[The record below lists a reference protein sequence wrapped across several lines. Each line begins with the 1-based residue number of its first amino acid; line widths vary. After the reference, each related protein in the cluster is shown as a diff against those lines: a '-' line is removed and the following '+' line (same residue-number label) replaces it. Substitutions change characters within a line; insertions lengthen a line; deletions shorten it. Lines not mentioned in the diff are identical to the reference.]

1 MTDKYTNE
9 RNITAEMTDFS
20 EYLHKDLRKDYD
32 AMSDEI
38 DAEFRTLSKEQALRI
53 EVDNSL
59 ESALKELESL
69 QSQLPKEQ
77 MNALFEQCSQ
87 NAIDAV
93 VGHFGLAA
101 VVLNSKDGGN
111 VNTTHNVRRV
121 DENGEPAPIYAND
134 IERQRYENRGK
145 YDSDKYHKDS
155 EYKKIN
161 NEQGKFKEQGK
172 LTDYMTGKKINPND
186 TTALDHKVSAKT
198 IHDDRARVLAE
209 VDGVGL
215 ANTRENLAMT
225 DFGLNSSKEAKT
237 AEQFLARRDERIA
250 ELKRVEQKR
259 GYLTQS
265 ELNEQRKL
273 KKQKEINDEEFKKA
287 YNESKENIDKK
298 VDRAYYTSAK
308 PYKEALITGA
318 QDAGKMAIYTAIGE
332 ILKEFIIGMSIEL
345 KTLFKEFGN
354 ESLGDIFKRFAKRLK
369 QIWAN
374 LRARW
379 KDIIA
384 GSFEAGIVA
393 FFGNLVVFVINIVFT
408 TFKRTVQIIRAGFA
422 SLCQAVKKLFD
433 KNTPQNERLF
443 EASKIFVVGLI
454 SSVTMLSNETI
465 LAWLKTIPGINV
477 LFNIPL
483 PFLDETIGDAL
494 GLCISAALGAVL
506 STIAIYYMDKWAND
520 KKIAG
525 LQIQMIAQSG
535 IVVRCQVVKSWFS
548 LLDAWRFLEFA
559 IEDTQRKL
567 NNARLAIKSSHSKA
581 QQSIDELQD
590 KLDEL
595 KALQDTRGIR

>member
-1 MTDKYTNE
+1 MAMQMT
-9 RNITAEMTDFS
+9 RSDFMREDYESMAS
-20 EYLHKDLRKDYD
+20 EL
-32 AMSDEI
+32 EV
-38 DAEFRTLSKEQALRI
+38 EVQTLTKEQSLRI
-53 EVDNSL
+53 EIDS
-59 ESALKELESL
+59 ELENALQEMQSL

-77 MNALFEQCSQ
+77 MNALFEQCQ
-87 NAIDAV
+87 KNAIDAV

-111 VNTTHNVRRV
+111 VNTTHNVRK
-121 DENGEPAPIYAND
+121 GIYAN
-134 IERQRYENRGK
+134 EAEKQRYENRGE
-145 YDSDKYHKDS
+145 YDSAHYHTDKHYIA
-155 EYKKIN
+155 IN
-161 NEQGKFKEQGK
+161 KEQSELKKQGQSI
-172 LTDYMTGKKINPND
+172 DYMTGKRIRLND
-186 TTALDHKVSAKT
+186 STDLDHIVAAKT
-198 IHDDRARVLAE
+198 IHDDRARVLAGS
-209 VDGVGL
+209 DGAKL
-215 ANTRENLAMT
+215 ANTRDNLTLT
-225 DFGLNSSKEAKT
+225 DSTLDRSKKTKT

-332 ILKEFIIGMSIEL
+332 ILKEFIEGMSIEL

-354 ESLGDIFKRFAKRLK
+354 ESLGDIFKRFAKRLE
-369 QIWAN
+369 QIWKN
-374 LRARW
+374 LSARR

-408 TFKRTVQIIRAGFA
+408 TLKRIVRIIRAGFT
-422 SLCQAVKKLFD
+422 SLYQAVKKLFD
-433 KNTPQNERLF
+433 KNTPENERLF
-443 EASKIFVVGLI
+443 EASKIFVAGLI
-454 SSVTMLSNETI
+454 GAVTMLSGEYITK
-465 LAWLKTIPGINV
+465 WLYAIPGLNV
-477 LFNIPL
+477 LLGIPL

-525 LQIQMIAQSG
+525 LQIQMMTKSG
-535 IVVRCQVVKSWFS
+535 EIVQYKLMQTWFV
-548 LLDAWRFLEFA
+548 
-559 IEDTQRKL
+559 
-567 NNARLAIKSSHSKA
+567 
-581 QQSIDELQD
+581 LQD
-590 KLDEL
+590 GYDAVLAGAERTMSSIEQLRNTINKY
-595 KALQDTRGIR
+595 K

>member
-1 MTDKYTNE
+1 MSAENTNL
-9 RNITAEMTDFS
+9 TAEMTDFS
-20 EYLHKDLRKDYD
+20 EYLREDYD
-32 AMSDEI
+32 AMSEEI
-38 DAEFRTLSKEQALRI
+38 EAEFQTLSKEQILRI

-111 VNTTHNVRRV
+111 VNTTHNVRK
-121 DENGEPAPIYAND
+121 GIYAS
-134 IERQRYENRGK
+134 EAEKQRYENRGE
-145 YDSDKYHKDS
+145 YDSKHYHADKNYIA
-155 EYKKIN
+155 IN
-161 NEQGKFKEQGK
+161 KEQGELK
-172 LTDYMTGKKINPND
+172 KQGQGVDYMTGKKIKAND
-186 TTALDHKVSAKT
+186 NTDLDHKVAAKT

-209 VDGVGL
+209 VDGANL
-215 ANTRENLAMT
+215 ANTWDNLSLTDSTLNRSKKAMT
-225 DFGLNSSKEAKT
+225 A
-237 AEQFLARRDERIA
+237 DEFIAHKKRSLA
-250 ELKRVEQKR
+250 ELDKISKTRDLSDKEKM
-259 GYLTQS
+259 
-265 ELNEQRKL
+265 RKERL
-273 KKQKEINDEEFKKA
+273 ESIDDNKLREDYTK
-287 YNESKENIDKK
+287 SKENIDKK

-318 QDAGKMAIYTAIGE
+318 QDAGKMALYTAIGE
-332 ILKEFIIGMSIEL
+332 ILKEFIIGMSDEL

-354 ESLGDIFKRFAKRLK
+354 ESLGDIFKRFAERLK

-393 FFGNLVVFVINIVFT
+393 FFGNLVVFVINIFFT
-408 TFKRTVQIIRAGFA
+408 TLKRIVRIIRAGFT
-422 SLCQAVKKLFD
+422 SLYQAVKKLFD
-433 KNTPQNERLF
+433 KNTPRDERLF
-443 EASKIFVVGLI
+443 EASKIFVAGLI
-454 SSVTMLSNETI
+454 SAVTMLSGEYIT
-465 LAWLKTIPGINV
+465 AWLKAIPGINA
-477 LFNIPL
+477 LFGIPI

-525 LQIQMIAQSG
+525 LQIQMVAQSG

-567 NNARLAIKSSHSKA
+567 NNARLAIESSHSKA

-595 KALQDTRGIR
+595 KALQDTRGIK

>member
-1 MTDKYTNE
+1 MAMQMT
-9 RNITAEMTDFS
+9 RSDFMREDYESMAS
-20 EYLHKDLRKDYD
+20 EL
-32 AMSDEI
+32 EV
-38 DAEFRTLSKEQALRI
+38 EVQTLTKEQSLRI
-53 EVDNSL
+53 EIDSEL
-59 ESALKELESL
+59 ENALKEMQGL

-77 MNALFEQCSQ
+77 MNSLFEQCQ
-87 NAIDAV
+87 KNAIDAV

-111 VNTTHNVRRV
+111 VNTTHNVRK
-121 DENGEPAPIYAND
+121 GIYAS
-134 IERQRYENRGK
+134 ETEKQRYENRGE
-145 YDSDKYHKDS
+145 YDSGHYHTDKNYIA
-155 EYKKIN
+155 IN
-161 NEQGKFKEQGK
+161 KEQSELKKQGQSI
-172 LTDYMTGKKINPND
+172 DYMTGERIRLND
-186 TTALDHKVSAKT
+186 STDLDHIVSAKT

-209 VDGVGL
+209 VDGADL
-215 ANTRENLAMT
+215 ANTRDNLTLT
-225 DFGLNSSKEAKT
+225 DSTLNRSKKEKT

-265 ELNEQRKL
+265 ELDEQRKL

-308 PYKEALITGA
+308 PYKEALMTGA
-318 QDAGKMAIYTAIGE
+318 QDAGKMAIHFAIGE
-332 ILKEFIIGMSIEL
+332 ILKEFIIGMSDEL

-354 ESLGDIFKRFAKRLK
+354 ESLGDIFKRFAKRLE
-369 QIWAN
+369 QIWDN
-374 LRARW
+374 LKARW

-408 TFKRTVQIIRAGFA
+408 TMKRIVRIIRAGFT
-422 SLCQAVKKLFD
+422 SLYQAVKKLFD
-433 KNTPQNERLF
+433 KNTPENERLF
-443 EASKIFVVGLI
+443 EASKIFVAGLI
-454 SSVTMLSNETI
+454 SAVTMLSGEYITK
-465 LAWLKTIPGINV
+465 WLYAIPGLNV
-477 LFNIPL
+477 ILGIPL

-525 LQIQMIAQSG
+525 LQIQMMTKSG
-535 IVVRCQVVKSWFS
+535 EIVQYKLMQTWFV
-548 LLDAWRFLEFA
+548 
-559 IEDTQRKL
+559 
-567 NNARLAIKSSHSKA
+567 
-581 QQSIDELQD
+581 LQD
-590 KLDEL
+590 GYDAVLAGAERTMGSINQLRNTINKY
-595 KALQDTRGIR
+595 K

>member
-1 MTDKYTNE
+1 MSAENTNL
-9 RNITAEMTDFS
+9 TAEMTDFS
-20 EYLHKDLRKDYD
+20 EDYE
-32 AMSDEI
+32 AMSEEI
-38 DAEFRTLSKEQALRI
+38 EAEFQALSKEQILRI
-53 EVDNSL
+53 EVDSSL

-111 VNTTHNVRRV
+111 VNTTHNVRK
-121 DENGEPAPIYAND
+121 GIYAS
-134 IERQRYENRGK
+134 EAEKQRYENRGE
-145 YDSDKYHKDS
+145 YDSKHYHADKNYIA
-155 EYKKIN
+155 IN
-161 NEQGKFKEQGK
+161 KEQGELK
-172 LTDYMTGKKINPND
+172 QQGQGVDYMTGKKIKAND
-186 TTALDHKVSAKT
+186 NTDLDHKVAAKT

-209 VDGVGL
+209 VDGADL
-215 ANTRENLAMT
+215 ANTWDNLSLTDSTLNRSKKAMT
-225 DFGLNSSKEAKT
+225 A
-237 AEQFLARRDERIA
+237 DEFIAHKKRSLA
-250 ELKRVEQKR
+250 ELDKISKTRDLSDKEKM
-259 GYLTQS
+259 
-265 ELNEQRKL
+265 RKERL
-273 KKQKEINDEEFKKA
+273 ESIDDNKLREDYAK
-287 YNESKENIDKK
+287 SKENIDKK

-318 QDAGKMAIYTAIGE
+318 QDAGKMALYTAIGE
-332 ILKEFIIGMSIEL
+332 ILKEFIIGMSDEL

-354 ESLGDIFKRFAKRLK
+354 ESLGDIFKRFAERLK

-393 FFGNLVVFVINIVFT
+393 FFGNLVVFVINIFFT
-408 TFKRTVQIIRAGFA
+408 TLKRIVRIIRAGFT
-422 SLCQAVKKLFD
+422 SLYQAVKKLFD
-433 KNTPQNERLF
+433 ENTPENERLF
-443 EASKIFVVGLI
+443 EASKIFVAGLI
-454 SSVTMLSNETI
+454 GAVTMLSGEYITK
-465 LAWLKTIPGINV
+465 WLYAIPGLNV
-477 LFNIPL
+477 ILGIPL

-525 LQIQMIAQSG
+525 LQIQMVAQSG
-535 IVVRCQVVKSWFS
+535 VVVRCQVVKSWFS

-567 NNARLAIKSSHSKA
+567 NNARLAIESSHSKA

>member
-1 MTDKYTNE
+1 MT
-9 RNITAEMTDFS
+9 RSDFMREDYESMAS
-20 EYLHKDLRKDYD
+20 EL
-32 AMSDEI
+32 EV
-38 DAEFRTLSKEQALRI
+38 EVQTLTKEQSLRI
-53 EVDNSL
+53 EIDREL
-59 ESALKELESL
+59 ENALKEMQGL

-77 MNALFEQCSQ
+77 MNALFEQCQ
-87 NAIDAV
+87 KNAIDAV

-111 VNTTHNVRRV
+111 VSTTHNVRK
-121 DENGEPAPIYAND
+121 GIYAS
-134 IERQRYENRGK
+134 EAEKQRYENRGE
-145 YDSDKYHKDS
+145 YDSKHYHADKNYIA
-155 EYKKIN
+155 IN
-161 NEQGKFKEQGK
+161 KEQGELK
-172 LTDYMTGKKINPND
+172 QQGQSIDYMTGKKIRLNNSTD
-186 TTALDHKVSAKT
+186 LDHIVSAKT

-209 VDGVGL
+209 VDGVKL
-215 ANTRENLAMT
+215 ANTRDNLTLTDSTLNRSKKAMT
-225 DFGLNSSKEAKT
+225 A
-237 AEQFLARRDERIA
+237 DEFIAHKKRSLA
-250 ELKRVEQKR
+250 ELDKISKTRDLSDKEKM
-259 GYLTQS
+259 
-265 ELNEQRKL
+265 RKERL
-273 KKQKEINDEEFKKA
+273 ESIDDNKLREDYAK
-287 YNESKENIDKK
+287 SKENIDKK

-318 QDAGKMAIYTAIGE
+318 QDAGKMATHFAIGE
-332 ILKEFIIGMSIEL
+332 ILKEFIIGMSDEL

-374 LRARW
+374 LRAKW

-393 FFGNLVVFVINIVFT
+393 FFGNLVVFVINIFFT
-408 TFKRTVQIIRAGFA
+408 TLKRIVRIIRAGFT
-422 SLCQAVKKLFD
+422 SLYQAVKKLFD
-433 KNTPQNERLF
+433 KNTPENERLF
-443 EASKIFVVGLI
+443 EASKIFVAGLI
-454 SSVTMLSNETI
+454 SAVTMLSGEYITK
-465 LAWLKTIPGINV
+465 WLYAIPGLNV
-477 LFNIPL
+477 ILNIPI
-483 PFLDETIGDAL
+483 PFLNETIGDAL

-525 LQIQMIAQSG
+525 LQIQMVAQSG
-535 IVVRCQVVKSWFS
+535 VVVRCQVVKSWFS

-567 NNARLAIKSSHSKA
+567 DNARLAIESSHSKA

-595 KALQDTRGIR
+595 KALQDTRGKNE

>member
-1 MTDKYTNE
+1 MAMQMT
-9 RNITAEMTDFS
+9 RSDFMREDYESMAS
-20 EYLHKDLRKDYD
+20 EIEVEVQAL
-32 AMSDEI
+32 
-38 DAEFRTLSKEQALRI
+38 TKEQSLRI
-53 EVDNSL
+53 EVDSEL
-59 ESALKELESL
+59 ENALKEMQGL

-77 MNALFEQCSQ
+77 MNALFEQCQ
-87 NAIDAV
+87 KNAIDAV

-101 VVLNSKDGGN
+101 VVLDSKDGGN
-111 VNTTHNVRRV
+111 VNTTHNVRK
-121 DENGEPAPIYAND
+121 GIYAS
-134 IERQRYENRGK
+134 ETEKQRYENRGE
-145 YDSDKYHKDS
+145 YDSGHYHTDKNYIA
-155 EYKKIN
+155 IN
-161 NEQGKFKEQGK
+161 KEQSELKKQGQSI
-172 LTDYMTGKKINPND
+172 DYMTGERIRLGD
-186 TTALDHKVSAKT
+186 STDLDHIVSAKT

-209 VDGVGL
+209 VDGAYL
-215 ANTRENLAMT
+215 ANTRDNLTLT
-225 DFGLNSSKEAKT
+225 DSTLNRSKKAKT

-265 ELNEQRKL
+265 ELDEQRKL

-287 YNESKENIDKK
+287 YNESKENIDEKI
-298 VDRAYYTSAK
+298 DRAHYTSAK
-308 PYKEALITGA
+308 PYKEALITGGI
-318 QDAGKMAIYTAIGE
+318 DAGKMAIHFAIGE
-332 ILKEFIIGMSIEL
+332 ILKEFIIGMSDEL

-374 LRARW
+374 LRAKW

-393 FFGNLVVFVINIVFT
+393 FFGNLVVFVINIFFT
-408 TFKRTVQIIRAGFA
+408 TLKRIVRIIRAGFT
-422 SLCQAVKKLFD
+422 SLYQAVKKLFD
-433 KNTPQNERLF
+433 KNTPENERLF
-443 EASKIFVVGLI
+443 EASKIFVAGLI
-454 SSVTMLSNETI
+454 SAVTMLSGEYITK
-465 LAWLKTIPGINV
+465 WLYAIPGLNV
-477 LFNIPL
+477 ILGIPL

-525 LQIQMIAQSG
+525 LQIQMITQSG
-535 IVVRCQVVKSWFS
+535 VVVRCQVIKSWFS

-567 NNARLAIKSSHSKA
+567 NNARLAIQSSHSKA

>member
-1 MTDKYTNE
+1 MT
-9 RNITAEMTDFS
+9 RSDFMREDYESMAS
-20 EYLHKDLRKDYD
+20 EIEVEVQAL
-32 AMSDEI
+32 
-38 DAEFRTLSKEQALRI
+38 TKEQSLRI
-53 EVDNSL
+53 EIDREL
-59 ESALKELESL
+59 ENALKEMQGL

-77 MNALFEQCSQ
+77 MNALFEQCQ
-87 NAIDAV
+87 KNAIDAV

-111 VNTTHNVRRV
+111 VSTTHNVRK
-121 DENGEPAPIYAND
+121 GIYAS
-134 IERQRYENRGK
+134 EAEKQRYENRGE
-145 YDSDKYHKDS
+145 YDSGHYHTDKNYIA
-155 EYKKIN
+155 IN
-161 NEQGKFKEQGK
+161 KEQGELK
-172 LTDYMTGKKINPND
+172 KQGQSIDYMTGKKIRLND
-186 TTALDHKVSAKT
+186 STDLDHIVSAKT

-209 VDGVGL
+209 VDGAKL
-215 ANTRENLAMT
+215 ANTRDNLTLT
-225 DFGLNSSKEAKT
+225 DSTLNRSKKAKT
-237 AEQFLARRDERIA
+237 AEHFLARRDERIA

-298 VDRAYYTSAK
+298 VDRAYHTSTK

-318 QDAGKMAIYTAIGE
+318 QDAGKMAIHFAIGE
-332 ILKEFIIGMSIEL
+332 ILKEFIIGMSDEL

-354 ESLGDIFKRFAKRLK
+354 ESLGDIFKRFAERLK
-369 QIWAN
+369 QIWTN

-384 GSFEAGIVA
+384 GSLEAGIVA

-408 TFKRTVQIIRAGFA
+408 ALKRIVRIIRAGFA
-422 SLCQAVKKLFD
+422 SLYQAVKKLFD
-433 KNTPQNERLF
+433 ENTPENERLF
-443 EASKIFVVGLI
+443 EASKIFVAGLI
-454 SSVTMLSNETI
+454 SAVTMLSGEYITK
-465 LAWLKTIPGINV
+465 WLYAIPGLNV
-477 LFNIPL
+477 ILGIPL

-525 LQIQMIAQSG
+525 LQIQIMTKSGEVANLTIMQTWFAFKDGFDCIAKEANSFEHS
-535 IVVRCQVVKSWFS
+535 IAETK
-548 LLDAWRFLEFA
+548 
-559 IEDTQRKL
+559 
-567 NNARLAIKSSHSKA
+567 LAIAANGQETDKELDSWESSLK
-581 QQSIDELQD
+581 ELENLT
-590 KLDEL
+590 K
-595 KALQDTRGIR
+595 GV

>member
-1 MTDKYTNE
+1 MSAENTNL
-9 RNITAEMTDFS
+9 TAEMTDFS
-20 EYLHKDLRKDYD
+20 EDYE
-32 AMSDEI
+32 AMSEEI
-38 DAEFRTLSKEQALRI
+38 EAEFQALSKEQILRI
-53 EVDNSL
+53 EVDSSL

-111 VNTTHNVRRV
+111 VNTTHNVRK
-121 DENGEPAPIYAND
+121 GIYAS
-134 IERQRYENRGK
+134 EAEKQRYENRGE
-145 YDSDKYHKDS
+145 YDSKHYHADKNYIA
-155 EYKKIN
+155 IN
-161 NEQGKFKEQGK
+161 KEQGELK
-172 LTDYMTGKKINPND
+172 QQGQGVDYMTGKKIKAND
-186 TTALDHKVSAKT
+186 NTDLDHKVAAKT

-209 VDGVGL
+209 VDGADL
-215 ANTRENLAMT
+215 ANTWDNLSLTDSTLNRSKKAMT
-225 DFGLNSSKEAKT
+225 A
-237 AEQFLARRDERIA
+237 DEFIAHKKRSLA
-250 ELKRVEQKR
+250 ELDKISKTRDLSDKEKM
-259 GYLTQS
+259 
-265 ELNEQRKL
+265 RKERL
-273 KKQKEINDEEFKKA
+273 ESIDDNKLREDYAK
-287 YNESKENIDKK
+287 SKENIDKK

-332 ILKEFIIGMSIEL
+332 ILKEFIIGMSDEL

-354 ESLGDIFKRFAKRLK
+354 ESLGDIFKRFAERLK

-393 FFGNLVVFVINIVFT
+393 FFGNLVVFVINIFFT
-408 TFKRTVQIIRAGFA
+408 TLKRIVRIIRAGFT
-422 SLCQAVKKLFD
+422 SLYQAVKKLFD
-433 KNTPQNERLF
+433 ENTPENERLF
-443 EASKIFVVGLI
+443 EASKIFVAGLI
-454 SSVTMLSNETI
+454 GAVTMLSGEYITK
-465 LAWLKTIPGINV
+465 WLYAIPGLNV
-477 LFNIPL
+477 ILGIPL

-525 LQIQMIAQSG
+525 LQIQMVAQSG
-535 IVVRCQVVKSWFS
+535 VVVRCQVVKSWFS

-567 NNARLAIKSSHSKA
+567 NNARLAIESSHSKA

-595 KALQDTRGIR
+595 KALQDTRRIR

>member
-1 MTDKYTNE
+1 MT
-9 RNITAEMTDFS
+9 RSDFMREDYESMAS
-20 EYLHKDLRKDYD
+20 EL
-32 AMSDEI
+32 EV
-38 DAEFRTLSKEQALRI
+38 EVQTLTKEQSLRI
-53 EVDNSL
+53 EIDS
-59 ESALKELESL
+59 ELENALQEMQSL

-77 MNALFEQCSQ
+77 MNSLFEQCQ
-87 NAIDAV
+87 KNAIDAV

-111 VNTTHNVRRV
+111 VNTTHNVRK
-121 DENGEPAPIYAND
+121 EIYAS
-134 IERQRYENRGK
+134 EAEKQLYENRGE
-145 YDSDKYHKDS
+145 YDSKHYHADKNYIA
-155 EYKKIN
+155 IN
-161 NEQGKFKEQGK
+161 KEQSELKKQGQSI
-172 LTDYMTGKKINPND
+172 DYITGKRIKLND
-186 TTALDHKVSAKT
+186 STDLDHIVSAKT
-198 IHDDRARVLAE
+198 IHDDRARVLAGS
-209 VDGVGL
+209 DGAKL
-215 ANTRENLAMT
+215 ANTRDNLTLT
-225 DFGLNSSKEAKT
+225 DSTLNRSKKTKT

-250 ELKRVEQKR
+250 ELKQVEQKR

-318 QDAGKMAIYTAIGE
+318 QDAGKMAIHFAIGE
-332 ILKEFIIGMSIEL
+332 ILKEFIIGMSDEL

-354 ESLGDIFKRFAKRLK
+354 ESLGDIFKRFKERLEK
-369 QIWAN
+369 IWAN
-374 LRARW
+374 LHAKW

-393 FFGNLVVFVINIVFT
+393 FFGNLVVFVINIFFT
-408 TFKRTVQIIRAGFA
+408 TLKRIVRIIRAGFT
-422 SLCQAVKKLFD
+422 SLYQAVKKLFD
-433 KNTPQNERLF
+433 KNTPENERLF
-443 EASKIFVVGLI
+443 EASKIFVAGLI
-454 SSVTMLSNETI
+454 SAVTMLSGEYITKWLYAIPGLNVI
-465 LAWLKTIPGINV
+465 LA
-477 LFNIPL
+477 FPL

-535 IVVRCQVVKSWFS
+535 VVANLKIMQGWFVLNDAQEAVYKSAKETMS
-548 LLDAWRFLEFA
+548 VIDDLDATLE
-559 IEDTQRKL
+559 
-567 NNARLAIKSSHSKA
+567 S
-581 QQSIDELQD
+581 
-590 KLDEL
+590 L
-595 KALQDTRGIR
+595 KRNKN

>member
-1 MTDKYTNE
+1 MAMQMT
-9 RNITAEMTDFS
+9 RSDFMREDYESMAS
-20 EYLHKDLRKDYD
+20 EL
-32 AMSDEI
+32 EV
-38 DAEFRTLSKEQALRI
+38 EVQTLTKEQSLRI
-53 EVDNSL
+53 EIDS
-59 ESALKELESL
+59 ELENALQEMQSL

-77 MNALFEQCSQ
+77 MNALFEQCQ
-87 NAIDAV
+87 KNAIDAV

-111 VNTTHNVRRV
+111 VNTTHNVRK
-121 DENGEPAPIYAND
+121 GIYAS
-134 IERQRYENRGK
+134 EAEKQRYENRGE
-145 YDSDKYHKDS
+145 YDSAHYHTDKNYIA
-155 EYKKIN
+155 IN
-161 NEQGKFKEQGK
+161 KEQSELKKQGQSI
-172 LTDYMTGKKINPND
+172 DYMTGKRIGLND
-186 TTALDHKVSAKT
+186 STDLDHIVSAKT
-198 IHDDRARVLAE
+198 IHDDPARALAQI
-209 VDGVGL
+209 DGAKL
-215 ANTRENLAMT
+215 TNTRDNLTLT
-225 DFGLNSSKEAKT
+225 DSTLNRSKKTKT

-318 QDAGKMAIYTAIGE
+318 QDGGKMAIHFAIGE
-332 ILKEFIIGMSIEL
+332 ILKEFIIGMSDEL

-369 QIWAN
+369 QIWEN
-374 LRARW
+374 LRARR

-393 FFGNLVVFVINIVFT
+393 FFGNLVMFVINIVFT
-408 TFKRTVQIIRAGFA
+408 TLKRIVRIIRAGFT
-422 SLCQAVKKLFD
+422 SLYQAVKKLFD
-433 KNTPQNERLF
+433 KNTPENERLF
-443 EASKIFVVGLI
+443 EASKIFVAGLI
-454 SSVTMLSNETI
+454 GAVTMLSGEYITK
-465 LAWLKTIPGINV
+465 WLYAIPGLNM
-477 LFNIPL
+477 LLGIPL

-494 GLCISAALGAVL
+494 GLCISAALGAML

-525 LQIQMIAQSG
+525 LQIQMMTKSG
-535 IVVRCQVVKSWFS
+535 EIVQYKLMQTWFV
-548 LLDAWRFLEFA
+548 
-559 IEDTQRKL
+559 
-567 NNARLAIKSSHSKA
+567 
-581 QQSIDELQD
+581 LQD
-590 KLDEL
+590 GYDAVLAGVERTMGSIEQLRNTINKY
-595 KALQDTRGIR
+595 K

>member
-1 MTDKYTNE
+1 MAMQMT
-9 RNITAEMTDFS
+9 RSDFMREDYESMAS
-20 EYLHKDLRKDYD
+20 EL
-32 AMSDEI
+32 EV
-38 DAEFRTLSKEQALRI
+38 EVQTLTKEQSLRI
-53 EVDNSL
+53 EIDS
-59 ESALKELESL
+59 ELENALQEMQSL

-77 MNALFEQCSQ
+77 MNALFEQCQ
-87 NAIDAV
+87 KNAIDAV
-93 VGHFGLAA
+93 AGHFGLAA

-111 VNTTHNVRRV
+111 VNTTHNVRK
-121 DENGEPAPIYAND
+121 GIYAS
-134 IERQRYENRGK
+134 EAEKQRYENRGE
-145 YDSDKYHKDS
+145 YDSGHYHTDKNYIA
-155 EYKKIN
+155 IN
-161 NEQGKFKEQGK
+161 KEQSELKKQGQSI
-172 LTDYMTGKKINPND
+172 DYMTGKKIKLND
-186 TTALDHKVSAKT
+186 STDLDHIVSAKT
-198 IHDDRARVLAE
+198 IHDDRARVLAQI
-209 VDGVGL
+209 DGAKL
-215 ANTRENLAMT
+215 ANTRDNLTLT
-225 DFGLNSSKEAKT
+225 DSTLNRSKKTKT
-237 AEQFLARRDERIA
+237 AEQFLARRDERIT
-250 ELKRVEQKR
+250 ELKQVEQKR

-273 KKQKEINDEEFKKA
+273 KKQQEINDEEFKKI

-332 ILKEFIIGMSIEL
+332 ILKEFIIGMSDEL

-354 ESLGDIFKRFAKRLK
+354 ESLGDIFKRFAKRLE
-369 QIWAN
+369 QIWKN
-374 LRARW
+374 LSARW

-384 GSFEAGIVA
+384 GSFEAGIVE
-393 FFGNLVVFVINIVFT
+393 FFGNLVVFVINIFFT
-408 TFKRTVQIIRAGFA
+408 TLKRIVRIIRAGFT
-422 SLCQAVKKLFD
+422 SLYQAVKKLFD
-433 KNTPQNERLF
+433 KNTPENERLF
-443 EASKIFVVGLI
+443 EASKIFVAGLI
-454 SSVTMLSNETI
+454 SSVTMLSGEYITK
-465 LAWLKTIPGINV
+465 WLYAIPGLNAI
-477 LFNIPL
+477 LGIPI

-535 IVVRCQVVKSWFS
+535 VVVRCQVVKSWFS

-567 NNARLAIKSSHSKA
+567 NNAQLAIKSSHNKA

-595 KALQDTRGIR
+595 KALQDTRRIR

>member
-1 MTDKYTNE
+1 MAMQMT
-9 RNITAEMTDFS
+9 RSDFMREDYESMAS
-20 EYLHKDLRKDYD
+20 EIEVEVQAL
-32 AMSDEI
+32 
-38 DAEFRTLSKEQALRI
+38 TKEQSLRI
-53 EVDNSL
+53 EIDREL
-59 ESALKELESL
+59 ENALKEMQGL

-77 MNALFEQCSQ
+77 MNALFEQCQ
-87 NAIDAV
+87 KNAIDAV

-111 VNTTHNVRRV
+111 VSTTHNVRK
-121 DENGEPAPIYAND
+121 GIYAS
-134 IERQRYENRGK
+134 EAEKQRYENRGE
-145 YDSDKYHKDS
+145 YDSGHYHTDKNYIA
-155 EYKKIN
+155 IN
-161 NEQGKFKEQGK
+161 KEQGELK
-172 LTDYMTGKKINPND
+172 KQGQSIDYMTGKKIRLND
-186 TTALDHKVSAKT
+186 STDLDHIVSAKT

-209 VDGVGL
+209 VDGAKL
-215 ANTRENLAMT
+215 ANTRDNLTLT
-225 DFGLNSSKEAKT
+225 DSTLNRSKKAKT
-237 AEQFLARRDERIA
+237 AEHFLARRDERIA

-298 VDRAYYTSAK
+298 VDRAYHTSTK

-318 QDAGKMAIYTAIGE
+318 QDAGKMAIHFAIGE
-332 ILKEFIIGMSIEL
+332 ILKEFIIGMSDEL

-354 ESLGDIFKRFAKRLK
+354 ESLGDIFKRFAERLK
-369 QIWAN
+369 QIWTN

-384 GSFEAGIVA
+384 GSLEAGIVA

-408 TFKRTVQIIRAGFA
+408 ALKRIVRIIRAGFA
-422 SLCQAVKKLFD
+422 SLYQAVKKLFD
-433 KNTPQNERLF
+433 ENTPENERLF
-443 EASKIFVVGLI
+443 EASKIFVAGLI
-454 SSVTMLSNETI
+454 SAVTMLSGEYITK
-465 LAWLKTIPGINV
+465 WLYAIPGLNV
-477 LFNIPL
+477 ILGIPL

-525 LQIQMIAQSG
+525 LQIQIMTKSGEVANLTIMQTWFAFKDGFDCIAKEANSFEHS
-535 IVVRCQVVKSWFS
+535 IAETK
-548 LLDAWRFLEFA
+548 
-559 IEDTQRKL
+559 
-567 NNARLAIKSSHSKA
+567 LAIAANGQETDKELDSWESSLK
-581 QQSIDELQD
+581 ELENLT
-590 KLDEL
+590 K
-595 KALQDTRGIR
+595 GV